1 NGNSTMITGD
11 VYKTYQNI
19 SSIVGMTA
27 VTPRRVGD
35 LIGELDSIG
44 IITASIRSFG
54 RAGRSRII
62 QLSIGKNN
70 VEKFKK
76 EDPTFAYLEGYT
88 PAIQTR
94 IT

>member
-1 NGNSTMITGD
+1 
-11 VYKTYQNI
+11 
-19 SSIVGMTA
+19 MTA

-94 IT
+94 II